1 MAVNPLNDIIL
12 RGSGALVG
20 IISCFIGWSV
30 CSQHSGRGDGGGLIA
45 TVRTSIPARS
55 VGVGETRPG
64 RERFSSDEED
74 EGPLVHVWCPV
85 CRIKQQQTLCC

>member
-30 CSQHSGRGDGGGLIA
+30 CSQHSGRGDGGGA
-45 TVRTSIPARS
+45 ASHRHGQDVDTDSERR
-55 VGVGETRPG
+55 G
-64 RERFSSDEED
+64 RGDASWSWSGKILLRRGRR
-74 EGPLVHVWCPV
+74 GPLGARVVSRV
-85 CRIKQQQTLCC
+85 SY